1 MSLHV
6 RLPSLRSPGYHAV
19 GCCDALYP
27 FTSPPPGREGYLARA
42 RQFADATQTIVAALK
57 TMPGLRLLCEPD
69 AAIIAFTSDAY
80 DIFSLIDRVH
90 TSGASVPVIICP
102 VPCGSVCCRG
112 FSWHQACTARPCS
125 LNVPCFRWLG
135 VVWSAKSQRGRHPA
149 GRPHAGVCRRPV
161 GGHSGGCGVPYRPPY
176 RGRVP
181 AHHPPTPI
189 RVPFSPSMVP

>member
-1 MSLHV
+1 MFATTATVFATTAPHDSWPHDSWPHPPPP
-6 RLPSLRSPGYHAV
+6 PS
-19 GCCDALYP
+19 P

-112 FSWHQACTARPCS
+112 FSW
-125 LNVPCFRWLG
+125 
-135 VVWSAKSQRGRHPA
+135 QR
-149 GRPHAGVCRRPV
+149 
-161 GGHSGGCGVPYRPPY
+161 
-176 RGRVP
+176 
-181 AHHPPTPI
+181 
-189 RVPFSPSMVP
+189 